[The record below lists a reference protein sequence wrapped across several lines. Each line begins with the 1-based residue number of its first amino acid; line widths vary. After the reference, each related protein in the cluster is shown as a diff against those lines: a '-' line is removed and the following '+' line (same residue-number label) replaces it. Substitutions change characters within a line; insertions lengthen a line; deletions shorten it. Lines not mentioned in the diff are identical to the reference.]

1 MPINYVTQ
9 PGVSLT
15 AACFG
20 GGRYEDQGFADCL
33 SILLSVGFR
42 RLVLDLYWDATRQ
55 VWSFCP
61 VSVPMSE
68 LAATST
74 SLSTAGA
81 LATAQLQTA
90 ALLPSTS
97 SREAQPT
104 SAGSTILVARQA
116 TANSSTSS
124 ALLSSVSS
132 ILPNSTSSVQPL
144 STVVFPPSSPPPD
157 EPLYQFGPYQ
167 CTSTLEFTNFV
178 NILSN
183 YIQLTENTIE
193 AHLIQLIINLHA
205 AAAPADPTAPALRPE
220 QSALPGTSNSLSSL
234 LSASLSAY
242 IYTPT
247 ELSAHRA
254 NLNSSWYS
262 VVPSRQPIAAYYTT
276 NIASNG
282 VHSTPDGWP
291 SESYIEVAKAKRL
304 LIGYGSVDPQI
315 QGYNFPGDAGI
326 IFPQGYTE
334 ANRDLRI
341 TNDGVVDGG
350 CIFDAGT
357 VDLARVNSSWGMSS
371 NFSGLDFPT
380 ASSSLVTP
388 LLNLTSNLTACGISP
403 IINQTLAN
411 STANTNTTNYQAV
424 SYSTVW
430 SWAQGEPRNSS
441 KNTADDDDTYPH
453 FRCALMDPTLNG
465 RWRVGDCTTKCYAA
479 CRVASQPYR
488 WQISAE
494 PVTFSAAADACSSN
508 STFAVPR
515 TALENTYLHSA
526 LTARP
531 EILSDSNANGVWLK
545 FHSLDVQTCWVSGG
559 SNASCPYYED
569 AASEQRRAVLVPTIA
584 AVIVLVL
591 TALTL
596 LVKCNQNRR
605 TSKTRTRRMASGWD
619 YEGVPS

>member
-1 MPINYVTQ
+1 
-9 PGVSLT
+9 
-15 AACFG
+15 
-20 GGRYEDQGFADCL
+20 
-33 SILLSVGFR
+33 
-42 RLVLDLYWDATRQ
+42 
-55 VWSFCP
+55 
-61 VSVPMSE
+61 MSGS
-68 LAATST
+68 AATST
-74 SLSTAGA
+74 SLSSAVA
-81 LATAQLQTA
+81 LSTAQLQTA

-97 SREAQPT
+97 SLEAQPT
-104 SAGSTILVARQA
+104 SAGSTSLVARQA
-116 TANSSTSS
+116 TANSANSSTAS
-124 ALLSSVSS
+124 ASLSSVSS
-132 ILPNSTSSVQPL
+132 ISPNSTNPVQPL
-144 STVVFPPSSPPPD
+144 STVVLPLSSPPYD

-167 CTSTLEFTNFV
+167 CTSTLQFTNFV
-178 NILSN
+178 DILSN

-193 AHLIQLIINLHA
+193 AHLIQLIINVHA
-205 AAAPADPTAPALRPE
+205 AATTDEPAAPALRQE
-220 QSALPGTSNSLSSL
+220 QSALPGTLNSLSSL
-234 LSASLSAY
+234 LGASLSAY

-262 VVPSRQPIAAYYTT
+262 VVPSRQPISAYYTT
-276 NIASNG
+276 NIASNR

-304 LIGYGSVDPQI
+304 LIGYGSADPQM
-315 QGYNFPGDAGI
+315 QGYNFPGDGGI
-326 IFPQGYTE
+326 IFPQGYME
-334 ANRDLRI
+334 ADWDLRI
-341 TNDGVVDGG
+341 TKEGVVDGD
-350 CIFDAGT
+350 CFYDDRNS
-357 VDLARVNSSWGMSS
+357 DLARVNSSWGMSS

-380 ASSSLVTP
+380 TSSSLVTP
-388 LLNLTSNLTACGISP
+388 LLNLMSNLTACGISP

-411 STANTNTTNYQAV
+411 TTANTNTTNYQAV

-430 SWAQGEPRNSS
+430 SWAHGEPRNSS
-441 KNTADDDDTYPH
+441 QNTADGDENNPH
-453 FRCALMDPTLNG
+453 FRCALMDPTLHG
-465 RWRVGDCTTKCYAA
+465 RWRVGDCNTKYYAA

-488 WQISAE
+488 WQISGE
-494 PVTFSAAADACSSN
+494 PVTFSAATDACSNS

-515 TALENTYLHSA
+515 TALENTYLQSA

-531 EILSDSNANGVWLK
+531 DILSDSDANGVWLK
-545 FHSLDVQTCWVSGG
+545 FQSLDVQTCWVSGG

-605 TSKTRTRRMASGWD
+605 TSKTKTRRMASGWD